1 MPPKQEQE
9 SALLNPQVECHEDT
23 DEDAESFHY
32 VPPPRRRRCSA
43 CRCFG
48 WTMTLL
54 MIVLISALT
63 GAWISMAY
71 LEIDQTCAMHT
82 NKWSPVLKDIAIK
95 YKEQHFDGNFMEE
108 NKFRKNGSAEVDKAW
123 ESLGVDY
130 RPGVISYKDGIASG
144 LTDAHVQVN
153 AEHGG
158 GFIVNVE
165 GMHHLHCLVCT
176 SELIAL
182 RIYTNST
189 RTSSVRVYTS
199 ITTTIRKW
207 ADTPSRMMAKSSV
220 YTSHIV
226 SIPSARFSCATSI
239 LVFLDKCGTT
249 RKSPMRSP
257 TSTPSTLARTTTTSG
272 SGQSHFRHP
281 LLISFRRTSSPVRTM
296 FLSLLHD
303 EVHVAPG
310 SDL

>member
-1 MPPKQEQE
+1 MPPKREQE

-165 GMHHLHCLVCT
+165 GMHHLHCLN
-176 SELIAL
+176 L
-182 RIYTNST
+182 
-189 RTSSVRVYTS
+189 VRKSLYFNYDHYKHMGGHAFKNDGEVFRLHVTHCLDTIRQVLMCNVDTGVLGQVWYDKKEPNAFPDFNTKH
-199 ITTTIRKW
+199 TCKNYDDIRKW
-207 ADTPSRMMAKSSV
+207 AKSLQAPPPDKLPENFLASPHDVLEFTP
-220 YTSHIV
+220 
-226 SIPSARFSCATSI
+226 
-239 LVFLDKCGTT
+239 
-249 RKSPMRSP
+249 
-257 TSTPSTLARTTTTSG
+257 
-272 SGQSHFRHP
+272 
-281 LLISFRRTSSPVRTM
+281 
-296 FLSLLHD
+296 
-303 EVHVAPG
+303 
-310 SDL
+310 